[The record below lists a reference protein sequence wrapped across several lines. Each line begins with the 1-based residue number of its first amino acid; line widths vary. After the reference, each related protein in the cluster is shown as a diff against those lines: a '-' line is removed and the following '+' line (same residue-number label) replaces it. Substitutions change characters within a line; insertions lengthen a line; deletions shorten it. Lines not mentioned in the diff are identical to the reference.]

1 MTMRSSVRSA
11 GAPSS
16 LISAVGFGV
25 DRNPDRPSSNRSRSN
40 ASTFAGIPAAASATS
55 VCVMSIVHPSPNGND
70 RLSACVGCPAPTAG
84 HSSAPPR
91 LGLDGGRASRSAS
104 RGSSSDKSL
113 EPEAGRVEDGVFDSS
128 VATNDPI
135 CALTA
140 TRVPI
145 RLRASN
151 SDRSGLFSR
160 AVGRQLRL
168 RRVQA
173 GELELLHRRMPLHP
187 DTQHSAI
194 SVVAVEHRPERVTH
208 VEGEVRAVEGP
219 PFGGVSGIPTLDGE
233 STEPYLQARI
243 SAWPSCSSA

>member
-1 MTMRSSVRSA
+1 MAFS
-11 GAPSS
+11 
-16 LISAVGFGV
+16 
-25 DRNPDRPSSNRSRSN
+25 
-40 ASTFAGIPAAASATS
+40 
-55 VCVMSIVHPSPNGND
+55 
-70 RLSACVGCPAPTAG
+70 
-84 HSSAPPR
+84 
-91 LGLDGGRASRSAS
+91 
-104 RGSSSDKSL
+104 
-113 EPEAGRVEDGVFDSS
+113 DSS

-145 RLRASN
+145 TTPRVQH
-151 SDRSGLFSR
+151 DRSDLLSS

-168 RRVQA
+168 RRVQS

-208 VEGEVRAVEGP
+208 VEGELRTIERP

-233 STEPYLQARI
+233 STEPHL
-243 SAWPSCSSA
+243 